1 MVTANTPVT
10 ASQSVVLVSLG
21 RRCAHTIA
29 TASATVGTKRH
40 GARASHP
47 SVCTSLPT
55 CSARHCAKSSVKTHR
70 ASILFA
76 DDLVW
81 EAATKTIARDAA
93 DGRQETDVSQ
103 RAREWMTHHHVDTF
117 LTARF

>member
-1 MVTANTPVT
+1 
-10 ASQSVVLVSLG
+10 
-21 RRCAHTIA
+21 
-29 TASATVGTKRH
+29 
-40 GARASHP
+40 
-47 SVCTSLPT
+47 
-55 CSARHCAKSSVKTHR
+55 VKTHR